1 MFNKRSFVLG
11 LGVGIVIGAL
21 LLQLFMLGESSQNKL
36 SEREQ
41 ELRQGELQE
50 QQPSSSEPSPDA
62 SAAADD
68 DVQQSPEATP
78 EQTPEASILDEEP
91 SGTPVADTG
100 AAEEEGLQE
109 PVQKLV
115 RIEPGFNLTEISELL
130 LASGIIEDAPA
141 FIKQMKAKNK
151 QARAGYFLIQENAGI
166 DGAIKGVTGQPISK
180 SEAEAWLAAQ

>member
-11 LGVGIVIGAL
+11 LGVGIVVGAL

-41 ELRQGELQE
+41 ELRQGELQG
-50 QQPSSSEPSPDA
+50 QQPSSSEPLPDV

-68 DVQQSPEATP
+68 DGQQSPEETP
-78 EQTPEASILDEEP
+78 EQPPEASALDEEA
-91 SGTPVADTG
+91 SGLPLADAG
-100 AAEEEGLQE
+100 ASETVEIQE
-109 PVQKLV
+109 PVLKLV
-115 RIEPGFNLTEISELL
+115 RIEPGFNLTETSELL
-130 LASGIIEDAPA
+130 LASGIIDDAPE

-166 DGAIKGVTGQPISK
+166 DGAIKGVTGKPISK
-180 SEAEAWLAAQ
+180 SEAEAWIAAQ